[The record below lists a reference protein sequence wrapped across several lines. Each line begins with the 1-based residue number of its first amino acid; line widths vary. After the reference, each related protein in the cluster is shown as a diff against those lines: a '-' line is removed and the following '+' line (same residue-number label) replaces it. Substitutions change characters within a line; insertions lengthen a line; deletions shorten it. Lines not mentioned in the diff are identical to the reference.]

1 MNRLKTLAWLLVGS
15 MAFASCDKTNNDVT
29 EPESKVEFT
38 SMVNNL
44 RVENDSWSA
53 GDEVGVFVLNAG
65 QKTIPAGIYDGKS
78 NVKYRAESNGVFTE
92 TGTSIIFPKDGSALD
107 FVTYAPYKDGIEN
120 GIYNI
125 DVVDQTNLAKLDFV
139 YSNNATNKNKTT
151 PKVNLVFDHKLAFFE
166 MVLQVIPG
174 ANISLDGAK
183 AVFESILTTATFDL
197 ATGELTPGTES
208 APMNLVVNKV
218 NDSKAV
224 ISMILIPG
232 TSLEEATMKVTLD
245 GKEYTWKPETRLI
258 EGGKKYVVTTSVGTV
273 EGEIK
278 TVFGSSIT
286 DWNIENI
293 DGGTLTPKNPG
304 NNDSGST
311 PGGPDNGGG
320 SGDQDNGGNS
330 GDQDNGNDNG
340 NGSDQPGGGSD
351 TPDTPSPT
359 PGQAELLFD
368 GADFENEA
376 AFRALL
382 LPKFPLP
389 SYVTFVDGG
398 RTGKALQVKTN
409 AAKGNEFIFN
419 VQGKNKNFAG
429 KTKISFYIK
438 GTAKKSLSINAYI
451 PGGAKNTAKIF
462 NLGDASTNK
471 SLKTSTT
478 NGYKGLIDTNGQ
490 WIKVELDITEFAN
503 NIAKSGDL
511 FGIKIGKDVAYDLL
525 IDDITVE

>member
-44 RVENDSWSA
+44 RVEDDSWSA

-65 QKTIPAGIYDGKS
+65 QKTIPAGIYDGKT

-107 FVTYAPYKDGIEN
+107 FVAYAPYKAGIEN

-125 DVVDQTNLAKLDFV
+125 NVVDQTNLAKLDFV
-139 YSNNATNKNKTT
+139 YSNNATNQNKTT
-151 PKVNLVFDHKLAFFE
+151 PRVNLVFDHKLAFFE

-183 AVFESILTTATFDL
+183 AVFESILTTATFNL

-208 APMNLVVNKV
+208 APMKLSVKKV

-320 SGDQDNGGNS
+320 SGDQDNGGDS
-330 GDQDNGNDNG
+330 GDNGN
-340 NGSDQPGGGSD
+340 DQPGGGSD

-359 PGQAELLFD
+359 PGQAELLFA
-368 GADFENEA
+368 GSDFEDEA

-382 LPKFPLP
+382 PAKFPFIEYA
-389 SYVTFVDGG
+389 SFVNKG
-398 RTGKALQVKTN
+398 RTGKALRIQTN
-409 AAKGNEFIFN
+409 AAKKNDFIFN
-419 VQGKNKNFAG
+419 IQGRNKDLTG
-429 KTKISFYIK
+429 KKKITFYIK
-438 GTAKKSLSINAYI
+438 GTSQKSLSVNVYV
-451 PGGAKNTAKIF
+451 PGGKNNTAKVF
-462 NLGDASTNK
+462 NLGDVTADNTY
-471 SLKTSTT
+471 KTVSSNLYKGIINT
-478 NGYKGLIDTNGQ
+478 NGNWVKID
-490 WIKVELDITEFAN
+490 LDITEFAGE
-503 NIAKSGDL
+503 IAQSGNF
-511 FGIKIGKDVAYDLL
+511 FGIKMGDKVAYDLL